1 MSFYDSAEEK
11 ESKQPKSL
19 IDSKKLTEE
28 ALREAALRYL
38 DRYDASVEQL
48 RKVLLRRAQK
58 YGGKEQNAEIRER
71 IDQLLERFIQ
81 SRLLDDVRYC
91 QNMVRA
97 CRERGF
103 STQKIKQKLLSR
115 GIEMRLIEEQL
126 QQVQTRDGFDDL
138 QAAQLAVRKKR
149 LVKKHDLTDYQSRN
163 RALQSLARQGFSFDV
178 AERALRLEQQAKDS
192 EED

>member
-19 IDSKKLTEE
+19 ADPKKLTEE

-58 YGGKEQNAEIRER
+58 YGGKEQSAEIRER

-97 CRERGF
+97 SRERGF

-126 QQVQTRDGFDDL
+126 QQVQTRDGLDDL
-138 QAAQLAVRKKR
+138 QAAQLVVRKKR

-163 RALQSLARQGFSFDV
+163 QALQSLARQGFSFDV